1 MDPGGGKSEI
11 PNLNRVFQQA
21 GLYSQVGIRSRKA
34 EARDIDTSLL
44 RQGGALGDRSIP
56 RRLALELL
64 VHVGRVQ
71 RPFQH
76 LWLEGRGDLQTHQL
90 VPVDALEERV
100 ALHVLGVIDWGG
112 GGKKR
117 QK

>member
-1 MDPGGGKSEI
+1 MGGERIS
-11 PNLNRVFQQA
+11 NLNRVFQKA
-21 GLYSQVGIRSRKA
+21 GLDSKVGVRSRKA
-34 EARDIDTSLL
+34 ESREIDTSLL
-44 RQGGALGDRSIP
+44 CQGRALGDGSIP

-76 LWLEGRGDLQTHQL
+76 LRLEGRGDLQTHQL

-100 ALHVLGVIDWGG
+100 ALHVLGVID
-112 GGKKR
+112 
-117 QK
+117 